1 MNMKRLILA
10 VTVLLMSSV
19 TFAQGTYHFQKKT
32 LFEVLPIRSSDIVF
46 LGNSITDGCEWS
58 ELFNNPKIKNRGISA
73 DRTKW
78 LLKRLDP
85 IVKGK
90 PKKLF
95 LMIGINDLAADVAPE
110 TIVANIKK
118 LLNRFATESPRTKI
132 YVQSILPVNGVD
144 IKSRFKKH
152 RTQNER
158 VVATNKMLRALCEG
172 RKNTLYVDLFP
183 ALADAN
189 GRLDKRYTNDGLHLM
204 GAGYVAWKKA
214 IAKYV
219 K

>member
-1 MNMKRLILA
+1 MKRLILA

-118 LLNRFATESPRTKI
+118 LLERFAAESPRTKI

-214 IAKYV
+214 IEKYV

>member
-118 LLNRFATESPRTKI
+118 LLERFAAESPRTKI

-214 IAKYV
+214 IEKYV

>member
-1 MNMKRLILA
+1 MNMKRLILLVA
-10 VTVLLMSSV
+10 VLLATSAA
-19 TFAQGTYHFQKKT
+19 FAQGTYHFQKKS
-32 LFEVLPIRSSDIVF
+32 LFEELPIRSGDIVF

-58 ELFNNPKIKNRGISA
+58 ELFSNPKIKNRGISA
-73 DRTKW
+73 DRTQW

-118 LLNRFATESPRTKI
+118 LLERFAAESPRTKI

-214 IAKYV
+214 IEKYV

>member
-1 MNMKRLILA
+1 MKRLILA

-118 LLNRFATESPRTKI
+118 LLNRFAAESPRTKI

-158 VVATNKMLRALCEG
+158 VVATNKMLRTLCEG
-172 RKNTLYVDLFP
+172 RKNVLYIDLFP

-214 IAKYV
+214 IEKYV

>member
-1 MNMKRLILA
+1 MKRLLLLVTILLTTFSA
-10 VTVLLMSSV
+10 
-19 TFAQGTYHFQKKT
+19 FAQGTYHFQKKS
-32 LFEVLPIRSSDIVF
+32 LFEELPIRSGDIVF

-58 ELFNNPKIKNRGISA
+58 ELFSNPKIKNRGISA

-85 IVKGK
+85 IIKGA

-118 LLNRFATESPRTKI
+118 LLDRFAAESSRTKI
-132 YVQSILPVNGVD
+132 YVQSILPVNGAD

-158 VVATNKMLRALCEG
+158 VVATNKLLKALCEG
-172 RKNTLYVDLFP
+172 RKNVLYIDLFP

-204 GAGYVAWKKA
+204 GAGYLAWKEA
-214 IAKYV
+214 IKKYV